1 MSETAI
7 ERTER
12 PMIRAMRALR
22 EVRAREITA
31 VVREATASQ
40 DTGFLEGLQYGL
52 ILACLWC
59 TPEIQQAW
67 YAGISDGAGRYCYV
81 KYDRHREATTTGN

>member
-12 PMIRAMRALR
+12 SMIRAMRALR

-67 YAGISDGAGRYCYV
+67 YAGISDGAGR
-81 KYDRHREATTTGN
+81 

>member
-1 MSETAI
+1 MPTTAT
-7 ERTER
+7 EGTER

-31 VVREATASQ
+31 IVREATASK

-52 ILACLWC
+52 VLAYLR
-59 TPEIQQAW
+59 TAAIFPKT
-67 YAGISDGAGRYCYV
+67 S
-81 KYDRHREATTTGN
+81 

>member
-1 MSETAI
+1 MPKTAT
-7 ERTER
+7 ERLER
-12 PMIRAMRALR
+12 PMIQAMRALR

-31 VVREATASQ
+31 VVSEATASQ

-52 ILACLWC
+52 ILACLWG

-67 YAGISDGAGRYCYV
+67 YAGVSDGMER
-81 KYDRHREATTTGN
+81 TP